1 MATLQDIADYL
12 HIAKGTVSKAL
23 NDAPDVSEALKKQ
36 VCEVA
41 IDLGYVRRKRRPDEV
56 RKLCVLIEHMDYK
69 SRNDFGRDI
78 IIGFKQMAEPHG
90 YDVDVIPL
98 TNEIQT
104 ASSFDAFMLK
114 NKYEGAFFLG
124 YSIYDP
130 WYEGF
135 KTSRAPAVFFDN
147 YIQSNPSVAFVGA
160 DNVDGLNRAV
170 MHLKTAGHTKIAYLT
185 TKIDAYY
192 TNSRYQAFLAAME
205 RNGLTADPA
214 LIGIKNPVAGLV
226 DECLPAITA
235 AGATALICSYDE
247 IAIAAIKK
255 CREMKIRV
263 PADLSIIGF
272 DDHPLAQ
279 RVSPA
284 LTTLRQDRFQL
295 GKSGYYALSC
305 LINGVSI
312 STILLHPDLIL
323 RESTT

>member
-1 MATLQDIADYL
+1 MATLQDIADHL

-36 VCEVA
+36 VREVA
-41 IDLGYVRRKRRPDEV
+41 IELGYVRRKRRQDEI
-56 RKLCVLIEHMDYK
+56 RKLCVLIENMGYQ

-90 YDVDVIPL
+90 YDVDIIPL
-98 TNEIQT
+98 TEEIQN

-135 KTSRAPAVFFDN
+135 KTSRTPAVFFDN
-147 YIQSNPSVAFVGA
+147 YIKSNPTVAFVGA
-160 DNVDGLNRAV
+160 DNVDGLNQAV
-170 MHLKTAGHTKIAYLT
+170 NWLKKAGHTKIGYLT
-185 TKIDAYY
+185 TGIDAYY
-192 TNSRYQAFLAAME
+192 TNSRYHAFLTAME
-205 RNGLTADPA
+205 KNNLAVDQA
-214 LIGIKNPVAGLV
+214 LIGIKNPIAVLIDRYLVPIISAGTT
-226 DECLPAITA
+226 AI
-235 AGATALICSYDE
+235 ICSYDE
-247 IAIAAIKK
+247 IAVAAIRK

-272 DDHPLAQ
+272 DDHPMAQ
-279 RVSPA
+279 HVSPS

-305 LINGVSI
+305 LINQVSI

-323 RESTT
+323 RESAK

>member
-1 MATLQDIADYL
+1 MKSS
-12 HIAKGTVSKAL
+12 HGPR
-23 NDAPDVSEALKKQ
+23 NDVST
-36 VCEVA
+36 V
-41 IDLGYVRRKRRPDEV
+41 YT
-56 RKLCVLIEHMDYK
+56 M
-69 SRNDFGRDI
+69 
-78 IIGFKQMAEPHG
+78 IGLLSG
-90 YDVDVIPL
+90 SVIFVK
-98 TNEIQT
+98 ICHFVQ
-104 ASSFDAFMLK
+104 
-114 NKYEGAFFLG
+114 
-124 YSIYDP
+124 
-130 WYEGF
+130 
-135 KTSRAPAVFFDN
+135 
-147 YIQSNPSVAFVGA
+147 PS
-160 DNVDGLNRAV
+160 
-170 MHLKTAGHTKIAYLT
+170 M
-185 TKIDAYY
+185 
-192 TNSRYQAFLAAME
+192 
-205 RNGLTADPA
+205 
-214 LIGIKNPVAGLV
+214 VAGLV
-226 DECLPAITA
+226 DECLPAIIA